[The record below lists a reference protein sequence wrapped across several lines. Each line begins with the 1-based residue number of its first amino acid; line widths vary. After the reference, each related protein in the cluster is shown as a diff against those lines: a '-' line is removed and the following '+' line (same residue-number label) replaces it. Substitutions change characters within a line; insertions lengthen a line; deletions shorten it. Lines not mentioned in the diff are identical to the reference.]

1 MSHILRIAIK
11 FIAAVV
17 VLGIIDALGYDLGA
31 SDILGISAVLA
42 IVSYVVGDL
51 FILRA
56 TNNTVATIADFA
68 LAFVILYLMINTMTV
83 ENNVFSA
90 SLIGSLIIAAFE
102 LFFHRMLKRE
112 PDKMAGNQASN
123 QRQTMQTG
131 RPQYQTEASSE
142 LTPVRQ
148 DVRSAQQDES
158 QENQNK
164 Q

>member
-1 MSHILRIAIK
+1 MKHILRIVMK

-51 FILRA
+51 FILRV

-68 LAFVILYLMINTMTV
+68 LAFVILYLMIDNMTIEDDV
-83 ENNVFSA
+83 LSA
-90 SLIGSLIIAAFE
+90 SLIGSIAITAFE
-102 LFFHRMLKRE
+102 IFFHRLLGRE
-112 PDKMAGNQASN
+112 PGKQASN

-131 RPQYQTEASSE
+131 RPQFQTEAASE
-142 LTPVRQ
+142 LTPVKQ
-148 DVRSAQQDES
+148 DVRSAQQDKS

>member
-1 MSHILRIAIK
+1 MKHILRIVMK

-51 FILRA
+51 FILRV

-68 LAFVILYLMINTMTV
+68 LAFVILYLMIDNMTIEDDV
-83 ENNVFSA
+83 LSA
-90 SLIGSLIIAAFE
+90 SLIGSIAITAFE
-102 LFFHRMLKRE
+102 IFFHRLLGRE
-112 PDKMAGNQASN
+112 PGKQASN

-131 RPQYQTEASSE
+131 RPQFQTEASSE
-142 LTPVRQ
+142 LTPVKQ
-148 DVRSAQQDES
+148 DVRSAQQDKS

>member
-1 MSHILRIAIK
+1 MRHILRIAMK

-51 FILRA
+51 FILRV

-68 LAFVILYLMINTMTV
+68 LAFVILYLMIDNMTIEDDV
-83 ENNVFSA
+83 LSA
-90 SLIGSLIIAAFE
+90 SLIGSIAITAFE
-102 LFFHRMLKRE
+102 IFFHRLLGRE
-112 PDKMAGNQASN
+112 HGKQASN

-131 RPQYQTEASSE
+131 RPQFQTEASSE
-142 LTPVRQ
+142 LTPVKQ
-148 DVRSAQQDES
+148 DVRSAQQHKS

>member
-1 MSHILRIAIK
+1 MHILRIVMK
-11 FIAAVV
+11 FIAAAV

-51 FILRA
+51 FLLRV

-68 LAFVILYLMINTMTV
+68 LAFVILYLMIDNMTI
-83 ENNVFSA
+83 EDDVFSA
-90 SLIGSLIIAAFE
+90 SLIGSIAITAFE
-102 LFFHRMLKRE
+102 IFFHRLLGRE
-112 PDKMAGNQASN
+112 PGKQASN

-131 RPQYQTEASSE
+131 RPQFQTEASSE
-142 LTPVRQ
+142 LTPVKR
-148 DVRSAQQDES
+148 DVRSAQQDKS
-158 QENQNK
+158 QENQDK

>member
-1 MSHILRIAIK
+1 MRHILRIVMK
-11 FIAAVV
+11 FIAAAV

-51 FILRA
+51 FFLRV

-68 LAFVILYLMINTMTV
+68 LAFVILYLMIDNMTI
-83 ENNVFSA
+83 EDDVFSA
-90 SLIGSLIIAAFE
+90 SLIGSIAITAFE
-102 LFFHRMLKRE
+102 IFFHRLLGRE
-112 PDKMAGNQASN
+112 PGKQASN

-131 RPQYQTEASSE
+131 RPQFQTEASSE
-142 LTPVRQ
+142 LTPVKP
-148 DVRSAQQDES
+148 DVRSAQQDKS
-158 QENQNK
+158 QENQDK

>member
-1 MSHILRIAIK
+1 MRHILRIVMK

-51 FILRA
+51 FILRV

-68 LAFVILYLMINTMTV
+68 LAFVILYLMIDNMTIEDDV
-83 ENNVFSA
+83 LSA
-90 SLIGSLIIAAFE
+90 SLIGSIAITAFE
-102 LFFHRMLKRE
+102 IFFHRFLGRE
-112 PDKMAGNQASN
+112 PGKQDSN

-131 RPQYQTEASSE
+131 RPQFQTEASSE
-142 LTPVRQ
+142 LTPVKQ
-148 DVRSAQQDES
+148 DVRSAQQDKS

>member
-1 MSHILRIAIK
+1 MRHILRIVMK
-11 FIAAVV
+11 FIAAAV

-51 FILRA
+51 FFLRV

-68 LAFVILYLMINTMTV
+68 LAFVILYLMIDNMTFEDDV
-83 ENNVFSA
+83 LSA
-90 SLIGSLIIAAFE
+90 SLIGSIAITAFE
-102 LFFHRMLKRE
+102 IFFHRLLGKE
-112 PDKMAGNQASN
+112 PGKQASN

-131 RPQYQTEASSE
+131 RPQFQTEASSE
-142 LTPVRQ
+142 LTPVKR
-148 DVRSAQQDES
+148 DVRSAQQDKS
-158 QENQNK
+158 QENQDK

>member
-1 MSHILRIAIK
+1 MKHILRIVMK

-51 FILRA
+51 FILRV

-68 LAFVILYLMINTMTV
+68 LAFVILYLMIDNMTIEDDV
-83 ENNVFSA
+83 LSA
-90 SLIGSLIIAAFE
+90 SLIGSIAITAFE
-102 LFFHRMLKRE
+102 IFFHRLLGRE
-112 PDKMAGNQASN
+112 PGKQASN

-131 RPQYQTEASSE
+131 RPQFQTEASSE
-142 LTPVRQ
+142 LTPVKQ
-148 DVRSAQQDES
+148 EVRSAQQDKS

>member
-1 MSHILRIAIK
+1 MRHILRIAMK

-51 FILRA
+51 FILRV

-68 LAFVILYLMINTMTV
+68 LAFVILYLMIDNMTI
-83 ENNVFSA
+83 EDDVFSA
-90 SLIGSLIIAAFE
+90 SLIGSIAITAVE
-102 LFFHRMLKRE
+102 IFFHRLLGRE
-112 PDKMAGNQASN
+112 PGKQASN

-131 RPQYQTEASSE
+131 RPQFQTEASSE
-142 LTPVRQ
+142 LTPVKQ
-148 DVRSAQQDES
+148 DVRSAKQDKS

>member
-1 MSHILRIAIK
+1 MRHIFRIVMK
-11 FIAAVV
+11 FIAAAV

-51 FILRA
+51 FILRV

-68 LAFVILYLMINTMTV
+68 LAFVILYLLIDNMTIEDDV
-83 ENNVFSA
+83 LSA
-90 SLIGSLIIAAFE
+90 SLIGSIAITAFE
-102 LFFHRMLKRE
+102 IFFHRLLGRE
-112 PDKMAGNQASN
+112 PGKQASN

-131 RPQYQTEASSE
+131 RPQFQTEASSE
-142 LTPVRQ
+142 LTPVKR
-148 DVRSAQQDES
+148 DVRSAQQDKS
-158 QENQNK
+158 QENQDK

>member
-1 MSHILRIAIK
+1 MRHILRIVMK

-51 FILRA
+51 FILRV

-68 LAFVILYLMINTMTV
+68 LAFVILYLMIDNMTIEDDV
-83 ENNVFSA
+83 LSA
-90 SLIGSLIIAAFE
+90 SLIGSIAITAFE
-102 LFFHRMLKRE
+102 IFFHRLLGRE
-112 PDKMAGNQASN
+112 PGKQASN
-123 QRQTMQTG
+123 QRQNMQTG
-131 RPQYQTEASSE
+131 RPQFQTEASSE
-142 LTPVRQ
+142 LTPNKQ
-148 DVRSAQQDES
+148 DVRSAQQDKS

>member
-1 MSHILRIAIK
+1 MRHILRIAMK

-51 FILRA
+51 FILRV

-68 LAFVILYLMINTMTV
+68 LAFVILYLMIDNMTIEDDV
-83 ENNVFSA
+83 LSA
-90 SLIGSLIIAAFE
+90 SLIGSIAITAFE
-102 LFFHRMLKRE
+102 IFFHRLLGRE
-112 PDKMAGNQASN
+112 QGKQASN

-131 RPQYQTEASSE
+131 RPQFQTEASSE
-142 LTPVRQ
+142 LTPVKQ
-148 DVRSAQQDES
+148 DVRSAQQHKS

>member
-1 MSHILRIAIK
+1 MRHILRIVMK

-51 FILRA
+51 FILRV

-68 LAFVILYLMINTMTV
+68 LAFVILYLMIDNMTIEDDV
-83 ENNVFSA
+83 LSA
-90 SLIGSLIIAAFE
+90 SLIGSIAITAIE
-102 LFFHRMLKRE
+102 IFFHRLLGRE
-112 PDKMAGNQASN
+112 PGKQASN
-123 QRQTMQTG
+123 QRQTMQTAK
-131 RPQYQTEASSE
+131 PQFQTEASSE

-148 DVRSAQQDES
+148 DVRSAQQDKS

-164 Q
+164 QK